1 VSKVKIEAFLSN
13 STCSSDVSLSKLLEE
28 IEEEF
33 GDKVEIVIWE
43 GHNELFEEYNLTALP
58 AVVVEELI
66 KIIGFC
72 PSKES
77 LVSALQ
83 EVGVE

>member
-1 VSKVKIEAFLSN
+1 
-13 STCSSDVSLSKLLEE
+13 LLEE

>member
-1 VSKVKIEAFLSN
+1 MSKVKIEVFF
-13 STCSSDVSLSKLLEE
+13 STSADSKNTSISELLKE

-33 GDKVEIVIWE
+33 GDEVEIVTYE
-43 GHNELFEEYNLTALP
+43 EHNELFEEYNLTVTP

-66 KIIGFC
+66 KIIGLC

-77 LVSALQ
+77 LVSALRAT
-83 EVGVE
+83 GL

>member
-1 VSKVKIEAFLSN
+1 MSKVKIEVFF
-13 STCSSDVSLSKLLEE
+13 STSVDSKNTDISELLRE

-33 GDKVEIVIWE
+33 GDEVEIVIYE
-43 GHNELFEEYNLTALP
+43 EHNELFKEYNLTVTP

-66 KIIGFC
+66 KIIGVC

-77 LVSALQ
+77 LVSALRAT
-83 EVGVE
+83 VL

>member
-1 VSKVKIEAFLSN
+1 VKIEAFLSN

>member
-58 AVVVEELI
+58 AVVVEEMV
-66 KIIGFC
+66 KITGFC

>member
-1 VSKVKIEAFLSN
+1 MSKVKIEAFLSN

-58 AVVVEELI
+58 AVVVEEMV
-66 KIIGFC
+66 KITGFC

>member
-1 VSKVKIEAFLSN
+1 VKIEAFLSN

-58 AVVVEELI
+58 AVVVEEMV
-66 KIIGFC
+66 KITGFC